1 MRLTFEI
8 LKEIKINK
16 RLIMHFSKLLLSFIL
31 SITLFAQTSWAQI
44 ASTEAIFNQQTEIL
58 SSKEKI
64 IQFTAREDVAKILEQ
79 MDVDPQTIEERVAAM
94 TDEEAS
100 KFAQEIDTLPAG
112 SDALGS
118 LVGAAVFI
126 FVLLLI
132 TDILGLTKV
141 FNFTRSVR

>member
-1 MRLTFEI
+1 M
-8 LKEIKINK
+8 KI
-16 RLIMHFSKLLLSFIL
+16 SKLILSFVL
-31 SITLFAQTSWAQI
+31 SIALFTQTSWAQI
-44 ASTEAIFNQQTEIL
+44 ASTEALFNQTETL
-58 SSKEKI
+58 SSKDKI
-64 IQFTAREDVAKILEQ
+64 IQFTARQDVAKILEQ
-79 MDVDPQTIEERVAAM
+79 MDVDPKTIEDRVAAM

-118 LVGAAVFI
+118 LIGAAVFV

-141 FNFTRSVR
+141 FDFTRSVR

>member
-1 MRLTFEI
+1 M
-8 LKEIKINK
+8 KI
-16 RLIMHFSKLLLSFIL
+16 SKLVLSFIL
-31 SITLFAQTSWAQI
+31 SITLLTQTSWAQI
-44 ASTEAIFNQQTEIL
+44 ASTEALFNQTETL

-64 IQFTAREDVAKILEQ
+64 IQFTARQDVAKILEQ
-79 MDVDPQTIEERVAAM
+79 MDVDPKTIEERVAAM

-118 LVGAAVFI
+118 LIGAAVFV
-126 FVLLLI
+126 FVVLLI